1 MRLLATIL
9 FAIFTSNSIAQ
20 DANIFERTWY
30 LYEVQ
35 STDLGTYYDVSEI
48 DRPIQPF
55 IFINSDFSY
64 NGEGACNTFDG
75 NYDYIEQADEFSS
88 QDFEETGNDC
98 SSFDYND
105 FEQEYFSF
113 ITAWAYE
120 ITQDGSN
127 FTLSL
132 ENGLFGFAE
141 LRSVPLSTNDITL
154 RNLKIFPNPAQDV
167 INIESEN
174 LEGQLHYNIV
184 DVEGRIIEERDLDGN
199 TIDVSGLASG
209 VYMLKLQTENGAVE
223 TRKFVKK

>member
-1 MRLLATIL
+1 M
-9 FAIFTSNSIAQ
+9 
-20 DANIFERTWY
+20 
-30 LYEVQ
+30 
-35 STDLGTYYDVSEI
+35 
-48 DRPIQPF
+48 
-55 IFINSDFSY
+55 
-64 NGEGACNTFDG
+64 
-75 NYDYIEQADEFSS
+75 
-88 QDFEETGNDC
+88 
-98 SSFDYND
+98 
-105 FEQEYFSF
+105 
-113 ITAWAYE
+113 
-120 ITQDGSN
+120 
-127 FTLSL
+127 
-132 ENGLFGFAE
+132 FGFAE